1 MKDNIEK
8 IKAFYYG
15 FRFTEEDYA
24 LFSDE
29 ELSQLDVIDEQ
40 TVTSMWDQL
49 CDADLAG
56 FSSYIRAG
64 LAKDLPVLINDCDWG
79 KNEENARSILN
90 EYFAK
95 SDEDKLIILYSRTD
109 ALEASVSLF
118 TSKWSDFCYPSD
130 MLFIKCGELVL
141 FYYEDKIFDITHDL
155 RVRKEL
161 KIDKRV
167 FNLDRSLPFVKDE
180 DCKIDIRCETGE
192 WWQFAY
198 ETNKPLQLDYRS
210 HIMIIEE
217 AGETVLLAD
226 KYLSGLESVRL
237 CYPGLTDE
245 IFPYVGAFSPTCEMR
260 DLDGKKYVVTIG
272 ERKRI
277 YRHRY
282 DDFHDLV
289 TEAEDHLISIIIDG
303 ADCPKYL
310 THMYCSRIISE
321 LYTMDRYRDMK
332 CYEPYYPEVIIAEW
346 DKDDE
351 LGKLLL
357 KIAEMYKDLSYSD
370 KENNGKMKYAVLSDI
385 HGNWPAMNAVMHD
398 AIRNGVDDYI
408 FAGDYCL
415 SGPYPDYCIATIR
428 STQNA
433 IVVRGNE
440 ERYLENL
447 IGKDQSTWTD
457 GQMQISYWNFRNI
470 KPDNLEYILSRPH
483 SIDIENNGVN
493 IHIAHQLD
501 HHIDECEFRLF
512 GPAILTERYKDV
524 DVTPEYLKVDI
535 TGLFEK
541 DEQFQKQVNELN
553 DGIYIFGHSHV
564 QWSYKVPG
572 KNVWLVNPGSCG
584 LPLDGIVNTV
594 PYTIITISEDGEVS
608 VEQKRIP
615 FNMRKYSESIKQTTQ
630 YTEAPVWSK
639 IIIKELTTA
648 REHLTFFLR
657 YVNKYAER
665 IGDDVRPF
673 SVDTWETA
681 YEEWKE
687 LDQ

>member
-1 MKDNIEK
+1 MKENIEK
-8 IKAFYYG
+8 IKAFNYG

-64 LAKDLPVLINDCDWG
+64 LAKDLPVLIDDCDWG

-95 SDEDKLIILYSRTD
+95 SDKDKLIILYSRTD
-109 ALEASVSLF
+109 ALESSVSLF
-118 TSKWSDFCYPSD
+118 ASKWSDFCYPSD

-167 FNLDRSLPFVKDE
+167 FNHDRSLPFVKDE

-192 WWQFAY
+192 WWQFTY

-245 IFPYVGAFSPTCEMR
+245 LFPYVGVFSPTCEMR

-282 DDFHDLV
+282 
-289 TEAEDHLISIIIDG
+289 
-303 ADCPKYL
+303 
-310 THMYCSRIISE
+310 
-321 LYTMDRYRDMK
+321 
-332 CYEPYYPEVIIAEW
+332 
-346 DKDDE
+346 
-351 LGKLLL
+351 
-357 KIAEMYKDLSYSD
+357 
-370 KENNGKMKYAVLSDI
+370 NGKMKYAVLSDI
-385 HGNWPAMNAVMHD
+385 HGNWPAMSAVMHD

-415 SGPYPDYCIATIR
+415 SGPYPDHCIATIR

-447 IGKDQSTWTD
+447 IGKDQSTLTD

-483 SIDIENNGVN
+483 SIDIENSGVN

-524 DVTPEYLKVDI
+524 DVTPEYLKKDL

-572 KNVWLVNPGSCG
+572 RNVWLVNPGSCG

-665 IGDDVRPF
+665 IGDNVRPF